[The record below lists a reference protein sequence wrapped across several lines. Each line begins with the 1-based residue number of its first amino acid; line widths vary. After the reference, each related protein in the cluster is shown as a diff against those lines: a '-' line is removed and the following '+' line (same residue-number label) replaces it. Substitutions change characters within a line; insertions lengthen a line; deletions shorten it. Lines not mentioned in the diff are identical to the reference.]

1 MYEKPSL
8 GTPVS
13 KFRIL
18 LKIRHILWPKNR
30 PSRAVLLPLPL
41 SKKCTPEVHTATVPP
56 SNICGRRLRRAKRDC
71 VRVSLAIAA
80 RS

>member
-13 KFRIL
+13 KFRML
-18 LKIRHILWPKNR
+18 HEIRHILWSENR
-30 PSRAVLLPLPL
+30 PSRVVLLPLPF
-41 SKKCTPEVHTATVPP
+41 SEKSTPEAPTASVPP
-56 SNICGRRLRRAKRDC
+56 SNMCGRRLRRAKRDC
-71 VRVSLAIAA
+71 MRVLPAIAA